1 MTLSPRFFAIAV
13 LWTGSASA
21 LADETQATIIG
32 GIGTRFLG
40 SEDPRRG
47 VGFALSVLRPERQ
60 ANFRGY
66 RGEVKYEV
74 NFLTSTSPGLYEYD
88 ADRTEGY
95 GALALYR
102 LSRYREGQGIYLEAG
117 LGAQYSTQATHD
129 ARLQLNTTPTF
140 GAGYRFRTGGR
151 AVELGVRYYHVS
163 NGGRKNPN
171 GGQNWLFATVSV
183 SF

>member
-1 MTLSPRFFAIAV
+1 
-13 LWTGSASA
+13 
-21 LADETQATIIG
+21 
-32 GIGTRFLG
+32 
-40 SEDPRRG
+40 RG
-47 VGFALSVLRPERQ
+47 FGVALSVLRPERQ

-66 RGEVKYEV
+66 RGEVKYEL

-117 LGAQYSTQATHD
+117 LGVQYSSQATHD

-140 GAGYRFRTGGR
+140 GVGYRFPVGER
-151 AVELGVRYYHVS
+151 AIEIGARYYHVS
-163 NGGRKNPN
+163 NAGRKNPN
-171 GGQNWLFATVSV
+171 GGQNWLFATVS
-183 SF
+183 FAF